1 MWITIGSPDLA
12 HDFCNMFRIR
22 VRLRWISIIL
32 LGLMARLLTRKIH
45 GSEIVA
51 RSTARLVPRKI
62 HGTEMVARSTARL
75 VRRKIDGTE
84 MLACS
89 TPRLVRRKIDG
100 TEMLARSTAR
110 LVPDSRNPL
119 GCAFNGSV
127 RSGFA

>member
-51 RSTARLVPRKI
+51 RSTARLVPR
-62 HGTEMVARSTARL
+62 GTEMVARSTARL

-84 MLACS
+84 MLARS
-89 TPRLVRRKIDG
+89 TARLVRRKIDG

>member
-51 RSTARLVPRKI
+51 RSTARFAAR
-62 HGTEMVARSTARL
+62 GTEMVARSTARL